1 MAFYWTA
8 KGNFYAKLWT
18 SPAQTVNGTTDSL
31 GSVTTVCRSAELI
44 LQTRK
49 MCAKNGRKE
58 KMTAKET
65 FAIFV
70 LRSLITFFVG
80 AFVTIFEMFLWDMTD
95 DISLGWSWK
104 YPERSTIIHVMIV
117 AAINATVFGGGL
129 LAVWLAKG

>member
-18 SPAQTVNGTTDSL
+18 SPAQTVNGTTDFR

-44 LQTRK
+44 LQNRK

-70 LRSLITFFVG
+70 LGSFITLFVG
-80 AFVTIFEMFLWDMTD
+80 AFVAIFEVFLWDMTNN
-95 DISLGWSWK
+95 ISCEWSWK
-104 YPERSTIIHVMIV
+104 HPERSTIAHAMIIV
-117 AAINATVFGGGL
+117 AINATAFGGGL
-129 LAVWLAKG
+129 LAVLLAKG